1 MMDIGEEI
9 KTSKFTDEYHRATV
23 NTIYTA
29 NWLTTIL
36 EERARALDV
45 TLHQFNVLRILR
57 GRHPEAS
64 TNNQIRERMVERK
77 SDVSRMVNRLVSKG
91 LIRRSKNEWDGR
103 AVALTITKQGMCV
116 LEQLEEPMLL
126 GDILP
131 QRLTKEECEQLNNL
145 LNKMRG

>member
-1 MMDIGEEI
+1 MDIGEEI
-9 KTSKFTDEYHRATV
+9 TVSKFTDEYHRATINV
-23 NTIYTA
+23 IFTA
-29 NWLTTIL
+29 NWLTNVL
-36 EERARALDV
+36 EERARAHDV

-77 SDVSRMVNRLVSKG
+77 SDVSRIVNRLVSKG
-91 LIRRSKNEWDGR
+91 LIHRSKCEWDGR
-103 AVALTITKQGMCV
+103 AVALTITEQGLQV

-126 GDILP
+126 ADILP
-131 QRLTKEECEQLNNL
+131 HRLTTEECKQLNTL